1 MIVKE
6 LDQFYGISP
15 QERAGRKAE
24 EQLAFYLKRRFH
36 ANPDIFVINGLR
48 FLALDGTYAQ
58 IDHLILSRYC
68 AVIVESKSVTSV
80 VKYDNDGQWLR
91 LWDNHWIG
99 MPNPVQQIKN
109 QEVALRELLNI
120 NREILREKILGIKQG
135 SFDNM
140 AICHIAAISDS
151 GRVMAPRGKDIYAGL
166 VLKAD
171 LVTDKIIEL
180 VDENRRQAQSLFS
193 LDGWE
198 MPPEDLAKTVK
209 FLLECHEPGVKA
221 AELLVAPPVAEKV
234 TPPPKVAAAPKATQP
249 EKISSLSHC
258 PECRGKV
265 AILWGEKYKNYYWHC
280 DACGKNIA
288 ISFKCPGCG
297 EKLRIRKQ
305 GSEYHIYCEPCDLSA
320 LYFIQK

>member
-109 QEVALRELLNI
+109 QEVALRELLQDH
-120 NREILREKILGIKQG
+120 RETLRKKYLGFNQG
-135 SFDNM
+135 GFLYLP
-140 AICHIAAISDS
+140 ICHIAAISDA
-151 GRVMAPRGKDIYAGL
+151 GRVMTPPGKEDIYAGV

-180 VDENRRQAQSLFS
+180 FEEYKRNNSLLS
-193 LDGWE
+193 VKMTWD

-221 AELLVAPPVAEKV
+221 AEPPVAEKV
-234 TPPPKVAAAPKATQP
+234 APPPKVAAAPKATQP

-258 PECRGKV
+258 PVCRGKV